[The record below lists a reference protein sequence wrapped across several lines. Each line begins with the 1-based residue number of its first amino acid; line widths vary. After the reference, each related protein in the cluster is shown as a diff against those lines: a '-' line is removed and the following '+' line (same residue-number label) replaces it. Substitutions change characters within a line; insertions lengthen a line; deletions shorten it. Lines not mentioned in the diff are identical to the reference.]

1 MNPFQGRYFS
11 AMDNF
16 VLNQVQLKTELPF
29 SSVKSTVSLLHEA
42 ATVPFI
48 ARYRQEMTGGMDETQ
63 IRSIQT
69 WLTYYE
75 NLQDRKQTIL
85 ATIKEQNKLTP
96 ELEKQIIACT
106 EAAMLEEIYLPY
118 KPKRKTKASVAI
130 ENGLEPLAEMIF
142 KNEPVG
148 NKEAL
153 LAKFLNDTIKTI
165 EEAIEGAQYI
175 VAERFSVD
183 LEIREFVRQQFL
195 KYGVLECKKRRQ
207 TEEHKDT
214 MKFELYFEFN
224 GKVDQL
230 KPHQVLALNRGEK
243 LNILN
248 IGISVEEEFCTTFI
262 ERRLRIN
269 SRGIFTE
276 ELKGAIVLA
285 LRRYIFPSIELELR
299 NNLTEKADKHAIST
313 FSTNLYNLLMQA
325 PIVDKVVLGIDPGFV
340 SGCKVAVVDGNGN
353 YLEGDVIYPVPP
365 KNDFAGAER
374 ILMHLIE
381 KHKVDI
387 IAIGNGTASRE
398 TETFVAGFLRKQQ
411 LPTQF
416 IIVNEAGAS
425 VYSASEVAK
434 QEFPKLDATQRGNI
448 SIARRLQDPLA
459 ELVKIDPKSIG
470 VGLYQHDVDQKAL
483 ADELGAVVESAVNH
497 VGVDLNTAS
506 ASLLSYVSGLSAR
519 QANEVIEYRKK
530 IKRFRSRVQLKEVPG
545 IGDKS
550 YEQCAGFLKIR
561 GGEEPLD
568 NTTIHPE
575 SYPALE
581 KIAAYF
587 GLKRDQFKELSLK
600 MSFAQAKDDAAI
612 MTQAGIGKPTL
623 QLIKENLAKPGRD
636 PREALQ
642 KPLLRSD
649 ILKIDDLR
657 EGMELTGTIRN
668 VVDFG
673 AFVDIGLKNDA
684 LIHISKMGNR
694 FVKNPHEV
702 VAVGEI
708 VRVQVEKIEAQK
720 QRVGLSLVV

>member
-1 MNPFQGRYFS
+1 
-11 AMDNF
+11 MDNF
-16 VLNQVQLKTELPF
+16 VLNNVQLKTELPF
-29 SSVKSTVSLLHEA
+29 SSVKSTISLLQEA

-48 ARYRQEMTGGMDETQ
+48 ARYRQEMTGGMDETH

-69 WLTYYE
+69 WLNYFE
-75 NLQDRKQTIL
+75 NLQDRKKTIL
-85 ATIKEQNKLTP
+85 ATIKEQGKLTP

-118 KPKRKTKASVAI
+118 KPKRKTKASTAI
-130 ENGLEPLAEMIF
+130 ENGLEPLAEMIL
-142 KNEPVG
+142 KNEPIG

-153 LAKFLNDTIKTI
+153 VAKFITATIPTAA
-165 EEAIEGAQYI
+165 EAIEGAQYI

-183 LEIREFVRQQFL
+183 LEIREQVRQQFA
-195 KYGVLECKKRRQ
+195 KYGILESKKRRQ

-214 MKFELYFEFN
+214 GKFELYFEFSQ
-224 GKVDQL
+224 KVDGL
-230 KPHQVLALNRGEK
+230 KAHQVLALNRGEN

-248 IGISVEEEFCTTFI
+248 ITISVEEEFCITFI

-276 ELKGAIVLA
+276 ELKGAVVLA

-299 NNLTEKADKHAIST
+299 RSLTEKADKHAIET
-313 FSTNLYNLLMQA
+313 FSTNLRNLLLQA
-325 PIVDKVVLGIDPGFV
+325 PIVGKVVLGIDPGFV

-353 YLEGDVIYPVPP
+353 YLEGNTIYPVPP
-365 KNDFAGAER
+365 RNDFSGAEK
-374 ILMHLIE
+374 ILNELIT
-381 KHKVDI
+381 KYKVDI

-398 TETFVAGFLRKQQ
+398 TETFVAGFLRKQE
-411 LPTQF
+411 LATQF

-425 VYSASEVAK
+425 VYSASEVAQ

-483 ADELGAVVESAVNH
+483 ADELSNVVESAVNH
-497 VGVDLNTAS
+497 VGVDVNTAS
-506 ASLLSYVSGLSAR
+506 ASLLSYVSGLSMR
-519 QANEVIEYRKK
+519 QATEVIQHRTK
-530 IKRFRSRVQLKEVPG
+530 IKQFTSRKQLKEVAG
-545 IGDKS
+545 VGEKA
-550 YEQCAGFLKIR
+550 YEQAAGFLKIR
-561 GGEEPLD
+561 NGEEPLD

-575 SYPALE
+575 SYAAVE
-581 KIAAYF
+581 KMAAYF
-587 GLKRDQFKELSLK
+587 KLKTTQFKELSTQLNALPQNEEAVLL
-600 MSFAQAKDDAAI
+600 AQV
-612 MTQAGIGKPTL
+612 GIGKPTL
-623 QLIKENLAKPGRD
+623 LLIKENLAKPGRD
-636 PREALQ
+636 PREGLQ

-649 ILKIDDLR
+649 ILKIGDLR

-684 LIHISKMGNR
+684 LIHISKMGSR

-708 VRVQVEKIEAQK
+708 VRVQVDKIEFDK
-720 QRVGLSLVV
+720 QRVGLSLVS

>member
-1 MNPFQGRYFS
+1 
-11 AMDNF
+11 MDNF
-16 VLNQVQLKTELPF
+16 ILNNVQLKTELPF
-29 SSVKSTVSLLHEA
+29 SSVKTTVSLLTEA

-69 WLTYYE
+69 WLTYFE

-85 ATIKEQNKLTP
+85 STIKEQGKLTP
-96 ELEKQIIACT
+96 ELEKQIIGCT
-106 EAAMLEEIYLPY
+106 EASMLEEIYLPY
-118 KPKRKTKASVAI
+118 KPKRKTKASTAI
-130 ENGLEPLAEMIF
+130 ENGLEPLAEMIL
-142 KNEPVG
+142 KNEPFG
-148 NKEAL
+148 NKDQIVNQFINEKVPTVA
-153 LAKFLNDTIKTI
+153 
-165 EEAIEGAQYI
+165 EVIEGAQYI

-183 LEIREFVRQQFL
+183 LEIREYVRQQFL
-195 KYGVLECKKRRQ
+195 KHGIAECKKRKQ
-207 TEEHKDT
+207 TVEHKDT
-214 MKFELYFEFN
+214 GKFELYFEFN
-224 GKVDQL
+224 QKVDGL

-248 IGISVEEEFCTTFI
+248 VSIGVEEEYCNTFI

-269 SRGIFTE
+269 SKGIFTE
-276 ELKGAIVLA
+276 DLKEAVVLS

-299 NNLTEKADKHAIST
+299 RTLTETADKHAIET
-313 FSTNLYNLLMQA
+313 FSTNLRNLLLQA
-325 PIVDKVVLGIDPGFV
+325 PIVGKVVLGIDPGFV

-353 YLEGDVIYPVPP
+353 YLEGNTIYPVPP
-365 KNDFAGAER
+365 RNAFAEAEK
-374 ILMHLIE
+374 ILNELIA

-398 TETFVAGFLRKQQ
+398 TETFVAGFLRKYQ
-411 LPTQF
+411 LTTQF

-425 VYSASEVAK
+425 VYSASEVAQ

-483 ADELGAVVESAVNH
+483 ADELSNVVESAVNH

-506 ASLLSYVSGLSAR
+506 ASLLSYVSGLSMR
-519 QANEVIEYRKK
+519 QATEVIAHRHK
-530 IKRFRSRVQLKEVPG
+530 IKQFTTRKQLKEVAG
-545 IGDKS
+545 VGDKA
-550 YEQCAGFLKIR
+550 YEQSAGFLKIR
-561 GGEEPLD
+561 NGEEPLD

-575 SYPALE
+575 SYAAVE
-581 KIAAYF
+581 KMADYF
-587 GLKRDQFKELSLK
+587 GLKTTQFKELSMKLNF
-600 MSFAQAKDDAAI
+600 MGAKDEVNLMAL
-612 MTQAGIGKPTL
+612 AGIGKPTL
-623 QLIKENLAKPGRD
+623 NLIKENLAKPGRD
-636 PREALQ
+636 PREELQ

-649 ILKIDDLR
+649 ILKIGDLR

-684 LIHISKMGNR
+684 LIHISKMGDR

-708 VRVQVEKIEAQK
+708 VRVQVEKIEAEK
-720 QRVGLSLVV
+720 QRVGLSLVS